1 MINRYEK
8 NEKDEQAEI
17 IKAFFPDDPDLM
29 INYISDFR
37 ELMMKYNAAIREI
50 QTKLEILNDE
60 LSLNNRHSPI
70 ENITSRIKKPMS
82 IAKKLK
88 DLDKEITLES
98 IVENLNDV
106 AGIRVICSFVDDIYK
121 VAKML
126 ASQDDITVI
135 KVKDYIKNPKPNGYR
150 SYHMI
155 VEVPV
160 FFSDSKQ
167 PMRAEV
173 QIRTIAMDFWASLEH
188 KIYYKY
194 NKEVPAELIGELK
207 EAADSVSQLDE
218 KMANINRKISRY
230 KENDD
235 SDDGLLELLINNEKF
250 NIPQDFVT
258 QFITLYE

>member
-188 KIYYKY
+188 QLKYKGKDSIIENNTTENTEKIVKDLKDCAEIISQTDLKMQKIKKY
-194 NKEVPAELIGELK
+194 I
-207 EAADSVSQLDE
+207 DE
-218 KMANINRKISRY
+218 I
-230 KENDD
+230 
-235 SDDGLLELLINNEKF
+235 
-250 NIPQDFVT
+250 
-258 QFITLYE
+258 